1 MYWANFLHIY
11 QPPNQMADIL
21 ERIVNE
27 SYRKLIE
34 GLRKNPRAKI
44 TLNINAGLTEQ
55 LAEHGYNDVIDGIK
69 FLLERGQI
77 ELTETA
83 KYHPFLPLTPYAEI
97 LRQINLNFETNR
109 HFFGPA
115 YKPVGFFPPEMAY
128 NHRVADA
135 AAEKKFQW
143 IIIDEIAYNGKIEQT
158 PFNRIFSINKH
169 PNLNA
174 LFRERRLSN
183 LIMSAVVRNEKTL
196 LEVMGDEL
204 KKNRYLLTAMDG
216 ETFGHHRPGLDKLL
230 FSIFNSKKFRLVTIS
245 ELIKQFPPAGT
256 IAPVPSNWA
265 SAEID
270 IEQGKQFLS
279 WDDPDNPI
287 HEWQW
292 ELTSFA
298 LKLVER
304 ADPKAKGYAEARD
317 KMDRALHSCQYWWAC
332 AKPWWSLEMIEAGA
346 FRLFDTVRT
355 VPNAKTPDIKQ
366 AFDLYQKIVL
376 KAFEWQRTGYIREL
390 AAQQRQWARIPFQNR
405 AKAGEYPAFM
415 EMMEK
420 EMNRAA
426 KRREFEK
433 AILWRDAMTK
443 LENKTDAYDAIHV
456 VDQLRANTDNS
467 EVEALI
473 KKYKK
478 QYQKIRGGQPEQRG

>member
-55 LAEHGYNDVIDGIK
+55 LAEHGYKDVIDGIR

-83 KYHPFLPLTPYAEI
+83 KYHPFLPLTPMEEI
-97 LRQINLNFETNR
+97 IRQINLNRDTNR
-109 HFFGPA
+109 RFFGPA
-115 YKPVGFFPPEMAY
+115 YRPVGFFPPEMAY
-128 NHRVADA
+128 SHRVAEA
-135 AAEKKFQW
+135 AAQMGFEW
-143 IIIDEIAYNGKIEQT
+143 IIIDEIAFSGKTEQV
-158 PFNRIFSINKH
+158 PYDKIFTIHRH
-169 PNLNA
+169 PNLKV

-183 LIMSAVVRNEKTL
+183 LIMSAIVRNEKTL
-196 LEVMGDEL
+196 TEVMGDEL
-204 KKNRYLLTAMDG
+204 KKNRYLITAMDG
-216 ETFGHHRPGLDKLL
+216 ETFGHHRPGLEKLL
-230 FSIFNSKKFRLVTIS
+230 FQIFQSKKFRFATIS
-245 ELIKQFPPAGT
+245 ELIKQFPSTEA
-256 IAPVPSNWA
+256 IEPVASNWA

-270 IEQGKQFLS
+270 IEEKKQFLS
-279 WDDPDNPI
+279 WDDPENPI
-287 HEWQW
+287 HKWQW

-298 LKLVER
+298 LKLMER
-304 ADPKAKGYAEARD
+304 ADPKAKGFKEARA

-346 FRLFDTVRT
+346 FRLLDTIRSI
-355 VPNAKTPDIKQ
+355 PGAKNGDIEK

-376 KAFEWQRTGYIREL
+376 KAFEWQRTGYIRKL
-390 AAQQRQWARIPFQNR
+390 AAQQRQWARIPFGDR

-415 EMMEK
+415 EMMK
-420 EMNRAA
+420 REMNRAA
-426 KRREFEK
+426 KRQEFEK

-443 LENKTDAYDAIHV
+443 LENKTDVYDAIHV